1 MIFAGFGGQGVLTAG
16 LIAAKTG
23 VDFGKNVTWIPSYGS
38 EMRGGTAN
46 CNVKISDGRI
56 SSPFVTK
63 IDVLVVM
70 NMPSLIK
77 FEKNMVPGGIII
89 SNKTLISNYAFR
101 KDVTVYEVD
110 ATRISED
117 LNNPK
122 GANIVMLG
130 ALAASGAL
138 FDADQTWSGIHG
150 FFLEKGKNNPKNEA
164 VFRKGLEETKQV
176 LLSKEQM

>member
-16 LIAAKTG
+16 LIMAKTG
-23 VDFGKNVTWIPSYGS
+23 VDIGKNVTWIPSYGS

-46 CNVKISDGRI
+46 CNVKISDGKI

-63 IDVLVVM
+63 IDILVVM
-70 NMPSLIK
+70 NMPSLVK
-77 FEKNMVPGGIII
+77 FEKNVVSGGVII
-89 SNKTLISNYAFR
+89 SNRTMIDQYEFR
-101 KDVTVYEVD
+101 KDIQVYEVE
-110 ATRISED
+110 ATGIADE

-130 ALAASGAL
+130 ALAASGTL
-138 FDADQTWSGIHG
+138 FDTDETWKGIEN

-164 VFRKGLEETKQV
+164 VFRKGFAETRK
-176 LLSKEQM
+176 KGI